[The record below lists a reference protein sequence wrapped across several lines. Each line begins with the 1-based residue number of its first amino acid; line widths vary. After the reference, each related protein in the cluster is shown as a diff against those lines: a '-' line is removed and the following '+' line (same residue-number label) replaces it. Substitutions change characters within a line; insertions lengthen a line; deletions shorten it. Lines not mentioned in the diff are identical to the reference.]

1 MSTDDLI
8 FTVLG
13 VVGLVVA
20 VMWAIGEYR
29 IKKENRRRDAEA
41 KHNKDLRV
49 EQAILRHK
57 TRKGEIDLSEIGKTV
72 LEAMPEDHDLDRK
85 YRSIYNEYPARN
97 LYVVP
102 TEAPCQDYSSSSSSV
117 GSQHSPSSASPSSKG
132 CFGSGGSSFSDSGS
146 SGGSSDSGSSGGSS
160 E

>member
-1 MSTDDLI
+1 MSTDDII
-8 FTVLG
+8 FSVLG
-13 VVGLVVA
+13 AVGLVVA

-29 IKKENRRRDAEA
+29 IKKENKRRDAEA

-57 TRKGEIDLSEIGKTV
+57 TRKGEIDPSEIGETV

-85 YRSIYNEYPARN
+85 HRALYNDYPARN

-102 TEAPCQDYSSSSSSV
+102 TEAPCQDYSPSSSSH
-117 GSQHSPSSASPSSKG
+117 GSASQPSSPSTSRG

-146 SGGSSDSGSSGGSS
+146 SGGSSDSGSSGG

>member
-1 MSTDDLI
+1 MSADDWI

-13 VVGLVVA
+13 TVGLVVA
-20 VMWAIGEYR
+20 VMWMIGEYR
-29 IKKENRRRDAEA
+29 IKKETKRRDAEA

-57 TRKGEIDLSEIGKTV
+57 TRKGEIDLSEIGETV
-72 LEAMPEDHDLDRK
+72 LEAMPEDRDLDRK

-102 TEAPCQDYSSSSSSV
+102 MEASCQDYLPSSSSG
-117 GSQHSPSSASPSSKG
+117 GSQHSPSSASQSSKG
-132 CFGSGGSSFSDSGS
+132 CFGSGGSSFSDSGN
-146 SGGSSDSGSSGGSS
+146 SDGGSSGGSS